1 MGAGQA
7 GDEQFGDER
16 AQIELAKRDPH
27 AFAPLYVR
35 YFDPVYRYILR
46 KVNGDR
52 ERAADATSQTFLKAL
67 AALSDYHAGSFAGWL
82 FTIARNVVIDQAR
95 RAKPEARLPEQWNLA
110 DGRQSPEQIAID
122 RSVEAELAGLLARLT
137 PEQREVIELR
147 LAGLTGQ
154 EIADHLGRNLGAVRS
169 MQFRALTQLRRMMS
183 AGNPWMLEGLSPV
196 ITEERSHGIA

>member
-1 MGAGQA
+1 MGTGN
-7 GDEQFGDER
+7 DQFSDER

-27 AFAPLYVR
+27 TFAPLYVR

-67 AALSDYHAGSFAGWL
+67 AALPGYQAGSFAGWL

-95 RAKPEARLPEQWNLA
+95 RAKPETHLPEQWDLI
-110 DGRQSPEQIAID
+110 DGGQSPEQLAID
-122 RSVEAELAGLLARLT
+122 RSVEDELASLLARLT
-137 PEQREVIELR
+137 PDQREVIELR
-147 LAGLTGQ
+147 LAGLSGQ
-154 EIADHLGRNLGAVRS
+154 EIADHLGRNLGAIRS
-169 MQFRALTQLRRMMS
+169 MQFRALAQLRRMMS
-183 AGNPWMLEGLSPV
+183 TENPWMLENLSTA